1 VSRERANFVPAW
13 TDSYDRAHDHRRS
26 ATRPPGI
33 DLGRELPRGRG
44 VTYLVATGCATRVCV
59 DWTVRDA
66 GFRDD
71 ACVVM
76 EDCTAEPIGAGRDR
90 TSHRRRSSERCSA
103 GCRARPR
110 RSTRSPGHRNA
121 RRGETTAVP
130 PETRYAR
137 SGDVNIAYQVVGDGP
152 FDLVFVPGYVTHL
165 EVQWKFQTFAPFLE
179 ELASFSRLI
188 RFDKRGTGMS
198 DRVSGAPTLETRMD
212 DVRAVMDAT
221 GSQRAAFY
229 GLSEGAAMSI
239 LFAATYPERTA
250 ALVVRSAFPR
260 SMRAHDYPWGRSDE
274 EYEREVERA
283 LQAFGPREQ
292 ALASVRALGE
302 FTDQETDEF
311 LEMIRFGASPGA
323 VEALHRMNKEI
334 DVRHVLPAVR
344 VPTLILRGSEDRLVP
359 AEVASYMATSM
370 PSARVVEIPG
380 PGHLAFGRYQDPI
393 LAEIRSFLTGIWES
407 GGWEEQEPDRVLA
420 TVLFTDIVS
429 SSARASA
436 LGDRGWRELLERHH
450 GLVRRELLRF
460 RGRELDTA
468 GDGFLASFDGPA
480 RAIRCAC
487 AIVDSLRELDLEIRA
502 GLHTGECELVDGKV
516 AGIAVHT
523 GARVAA
529 HAQPGEVLVSSTVK
543 DLVAGSGIRFADRGL
558 HELAGVPGEWRL
570 YAVEDP
576 S

>member
-1 VSRERANFVPAW
+1 MRQQ
-13 TDSYDRAHDHRRS
+13 
-26 ATRPPGI
+26 TRPGNNAPV
-33 DLGRELPRGRG
+33 EL
-44 VTYLVATGCATRVCV
+44 
-59 DWTVRDA
+59 
-66 GFRDD
+66 
-71 ACVVM
+71 
-76 EDCTAEPIGAGRDR
+76 AE
-90 TSHRRRSSERCSA
+90 TL
-103 GCRARPR
+103 
-110 RSTRSPGHRNA
+110 
-121 RRGETTAVP
+121 
-130 PETRYAR
+130 YAR
-137 SGDVNIAYQVVGDGP
+137 SGDVNVAYQVIGDGP

-165 EVQWKFQTFAPFLE
+165 ELQLRIEGFAPFVE
-179 ELASFSRLI
+179 GLAAFSRLI

-221 GSQRAAFY
+221 GSRRAAFY

-260 SMRAHDYPWGRSDE
+260 SMWAHDYPWGQSDE
-274 EYEREVERA
+274 EYEQELERA
-283 LQAFGPREQ
+283 LQVFGPREQ
-292 ALASVRALGE
+292 ARRSVRALGE
-302 FTDQETDEF
+302 FTEEETDAF

-359 AEVASYMATSM
+359 AEVAQTMASSM

-380 PGHLAFGRYQDPI
+380 AGHLAFGQHHNAI
-393 LAEIRSFLTGIWES
+393 LAEIRSFLTEIWES

-420 TVLFTDIVS
+420 TVLFTDIVRS
-429 SSARASA
+429 SEKASA
-436 LGDRGWRELLERHH
+436 LGDRGWRDLLERHH
-450 GLVRRELLRF
+450 ALVRRELLRF

-480 RAIRCAC
+480 RAIRAAC

-529 HAQPGEVLVSSTVK
+529 HARPGEVLVSSTVK
-543 DLVAGSGIRFADRGL
+543 DLVAGSGIRFADRGV
-558 HELAGVPGEWRL
+558 HELAGVPGEWHL
-570 YAVEDP
+570 FAVEDAA
-576 S
+576 